1 MEIKIKGNVNGAIV
15 EHAESGSTVIGND
28 NRSIN
33 LNLADEKQISTLKKE
48 LLDLKDKL
56 VSDPNYVNISPEI
69 DTALSAI
76 DEKDESK
83 LKKALKCIGRE
94 CSNIA
99 EGVLA
104 SVIYALLTQH

>member
-1 MEIKIKGNVNGAIV
+1 MEIKIKGDVNGVIV

-33 LNLADEKQISTLKKE
+33 LNLADDKQISTLKKE

-76 DEKDESK
+76 DEKES
-83 LKKALKCIGRE
+83 L
-94 CSNIA
+94 S
-99 EGVLA
+99 
-104 SVIYALLTQH
+104 